1 MNSAIGFFTSLVLH
15 IALLCY
21 AFANFRAPNL
31 MQDEALSVI
40 RIDSFVASADEVSIN
55 DENLAE
61 QNSQP
66 EPASE
71 PAPEPMPAPE
81 PAPAPEPEPEPEP
94 TPEPEPE
101 PTPEPE
107 PEPMPEPTPEPL
119 PKPEPKPKPKPK
131 KIAKEKAV
139 KKNFDS
145 NKTSSNLPNLTQ
157 TNASA
162 GAPKA
167 GMANIQGNA
176 KSDNIGGVIQKIIAA
191 YAQKNYPKSAKMR
204 KQTGV
209 VKAEFSYLPGGAVQG
224 AKITASS
231 GVEALDEA
239 VLKAIERTKSKFPP
253 TTSAR
258 TFVVNVRFVLK

>member
-1 MNSAIGFFTSLVLH
+1 MNSAIGFFTSLILH

-40 RIDSFVASADEVSIN
+40 RIENFVALSDTAPEN
-55 DENLAE
+55 LENLAE

-66 EPASE
+66 E
-71 PAPEPMPAPE
+71 
-81 PAPAPEPEPEPEP
+81 PAPEPEPEPEP

-101 PTPEPE
+101 PAPA
-107 PEPMPEPTPEPL
+107 PEPL

-131 KIAKEKAV
+131 KIAKEKPV

-145 NKTSSNLPNLTQ
+145 NKTGANLPNLAQ

-204 KQTGV
+204 KQTGM

>member
-1 MNSAIGFFTSLVLH
+1 MNSAIGFFTSLILH
-15 IALLCY
+15 IALLGF

-40 RIDSFVASADEVSIN
+40 RIENFVALSDTAPENV
-55 DENLAE
+55 ENLAE

-66 EPASE
+66 EPAPE
-71 PAPEPMPAPE
+71 TKPEPE
-81 PAPAPEPEPEPEP
+81 PVPEPEPEPAP
-94 TPEPEPE
+94 A
-101 PTPEPE
+101 
-107 PEPMPEPTPEPL
+107 PEPL

-145 NKTSSNLPNLTQ
+145 NKTGANLPNLAQ

-204 KQTGV
+204 KQTGM

>member
-1 MNSAIGFFTSLVLH
+1 MNSAIGFFTSLILH

-40 RIDSFVASADEVSIN
+40 RIENFVALSDTAPENV
-55 DENLAE
+55 ENLAE

-66 EPASE
+66 EP
-71 PAPEPMPAPE
+71 
-81 PAPAPEPEPEPEP
+81 EPEPVSEPEPTPEREPVSEPEP
-94 TPEPEPE
+94 TPEPEPA
-101 PTPEPE
+101 PA
-107 PEPMPEPTPEPL
+107 PEPL

-145 NKTSSNLPNLTQ
+145 NKTGANLPNLAQ

-204 KQTGV
+204 KQTGM

>member
-1 MNSAIGFFTSLVLH
+1 MNSAIGFLTSLVLH

-40 RIDSFVASADEVSIN
+40 RIENFVALSDTAPENV
-55 DENLAE
+55 ENLAE

-66 EPASE
+66 EPA
-71 PAPEPMPAPE
+71 PEPVSE
-81 PAPAPEPEPEPEP
+81 PEPEPTPTPEP

-101 PTPEPE
+101 PA
-107 PEPMPEPTPEPL
+107 PEPL

-145 NKTSSNLPNLTQ
+145 NKTGANLPNLAQ

-191 YAQKNYPKSAKMR
+191 YAQKSYPKSAKMR
-204 KQTGV
+204 RQTGV
-209 VKAEFSYLPGGAVQG
+209 VKAEFQYLPGGVVQG
-224 AKITASS
+224 ARIVSSS

-239 VLKAIERTKSKFPP
+239 VLRAIERTKSKFPP

>member
-1 MNSAIGFFTSLVLH
+1 MNSVIGFFTSLILH

-40 RIDSFVASADEVSIN
+40 RIENFVALSDTAPEN
-55 DENLAE
+55 LENLAE

-66 EPASE
+66 EPAPE
-71 PAPEPMPAPE
+71 PAPEPEPLPE
-81 PAPAPEPEPEPEP
+81 PAPEPEPEP
-94 TPEPEPE
+94 TPEP
-101 PTPEPE
+101 TPA
-107 PEPMPEPTPEPL
+107 PEPL

-131 KIAKEKAV
+131 KIAKEKPV

-145 NKTSSNLPNLTQ
+145 NKTSSNLPNLAQ
-157 TNASA
+157 ANASA

-176 KSDNIGGVIQKIIAA
+176 KSDNIGGMIQKIIAA

-204 KQTGV
+204 KQTGM

>member
-40 RIDSFVASADEVSIN
+40 RIENFVALSDTAPENV
-55 DENLAE
+55 ENLAE

-66 EPASE
+66 EPAPEPVPETKPEPEPEPE
-71 PAPEPMPAPE
+71 PAPEPAPEPEPE
-81 PAPAPEPEPEPEP
+81 PAPAPEP
-94 TPEPEPE
+94 
-101 PTPEPE
+101 
-107 PEPMPEPTPEPL
+107 L
-119 PKPEPKPKPKPK
+119 PKPEPKPKPKPKPK

-145 NKTSSNLPNLTQ
+145 NKTGANLPNLAQ